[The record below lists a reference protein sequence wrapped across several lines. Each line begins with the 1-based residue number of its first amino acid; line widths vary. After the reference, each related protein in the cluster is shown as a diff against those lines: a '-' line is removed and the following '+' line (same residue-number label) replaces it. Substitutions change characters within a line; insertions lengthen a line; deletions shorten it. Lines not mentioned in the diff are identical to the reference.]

1 MDALDA
7 TEREMEDL
15 RANGQLSSEKEVE
28 LMRQQLVILKK
39 CYENLANI
47 QDENNK
53 LKRERDALREQLTQA
68 GSTPIGNSYLLQFTF
83 FKLSKYCILDD
94 SL

>member
-1 MDALDA
+1 MEALDA

-28 LMRQQLVILKK
+28 LMRKQLVILKK
-39 CYENLANI
+39 CYEKVANI

-53 LKRERDALREQLTQA
+53 LKRERDALRDQLSQSGA
-68 GSTPIGNSYLLQFTF
+68 TPIGTRSILIFFNDYFLL
-83 FKLSKYCILDD
+83 
-94 SL
+94 